1 MTLFAVSVRVAP
13 ILGVVAGCAQLAGI
27 DNTSHAGNTVAVTRM
42 SIGTTVTTAPLDI
55 TGLQATYLVASN
67 DPSGFDRV
75 AATANPAR
83 GMWTSNLREPAPVVF
98 TLPDVPTPIPRL
110 FAFPSSQLSVLYGVL
125 EHPMPAPA
133 PDAATFTVTAPL
145 DTLPALGETF
155 QSYVVGAWL
164 VRGFAPAE
172 VVVNGMSLTPPAF
185 GFVPGNS
192 VAGRPTLDAVTTQ
205 DAFFVLRYVG
215 SALTGVAE
223 AMPFAQ
229 TGAATTVTTQTM
241 VPVMADQTLDVKIAP
256 MTLAGRYA
264 RAQPAVAT
272 LQMNWSLVAA
282 PGYRIASNAGPL
294 LQAGSV
300 AAADT
305 GITAKYGNP
314 FAIRGWNT
322 IFTLATVESRNFL
335 LPGTMAPTMA
345 IDLFA
350 GMNQFIEPSAGVSL
364 DLPAG
369 LPIVISLD
377 DVPLI
382 TDGQRVMPPNKF
394 VAVTFVVNP
403 APGTTGPVAT
413 FYNLQVFD
421 LAINPATMA
430 PERHLTYSASS
441 NLAKFSLPPE
451 LFQVGHN
458 YTLRAV
464 ATLGGYPTIDQG
476 NFINRD
482 LPLAQSF
489 LDSAVITVG
498 VTP

>member
-13 ILGVVAGCAQLAGI
+13 VLAVVVGCAQLAGI
-27 DNTSHAGNTVAVTRM
+27 DSTTHAGNTVAVTRM
-42 SIGTTVTTAPLDI
+42 SVGTTVTTAPQDI
-55 TGLQATYLVASN
+55 TGLQATYFVAGK
-67 DPSGFDRV
+67 DPGGFDRV
-75 AATANPAR
+75 AATANPGR
-83 GMWTSNLREPAPVVF
+83 GMWTSNLREPAPVSF

-125 EHPMPAPA
+125 EHPSPSPA

-145 DTLPALGETF
+145 DTLPAMGETF

-164 VRGFAPAE
+164 VRNFAAGE
-172 VVVNGMSLTPPAF
+172 LTVTGMQLTPPAF

-192 VAGRPTLDAVTTQ
+192 VAGRPTLDAITAQ

-215 SALTGVAE
+215 AALTGFAE

-229 TGAATTVTTQTM
+229 TGAATAVSTQPMVAVT
-241 VPVMADQTLDVKIAP
+241 ADRTLDVKVAP
-256 MTLAGRYA
+256 MTLATRYA
-264 RAQPAVAT
+264 KAQPAVAT

-305 GITAKYGNP
+305 GIAAKYGNP
-314 FAIRGWNT
+314 FAVRGWNT
-322 IFTLATVESRNFL
+322 ILTLATVESRNFL
-335 LPGTMAPTMA
+335 LPGTMAPTPG

-350 GMNQFIEPSAGVSL
+350 GMNQFIEPSAGFSL

-382 TDGQRVMPPNKF
+382 TDGQKVMQPGKF
-394 VAVTFVVNP
+394 VTVTFVVNP
-403 APGTTGPVAT
+403 APGVTGPVAT
-413 FYNLQVFD
+413 LYGLQVFD
-421 LAINPATMA
+421 LAINPTTMA
-430 PERHLTYSASS
+430 PERHQTFSASS
-441 NLAKFSLPPE
+441 NQARFSLPPE

-476 NFINRD
+476 NFTNRE
-482 LPLAQSF
+482 LPLSQGF

-498 VTP
+498 LTP

>member
-1 MTLFAVSVRVAP
+1 MTLLAASARVAP

-27 DNTSHAGNTVAVTRM
+27 DSTTHAGNTVAVTRM
-42 SIGTTVTTAPLDI
+42 SVGTTVTTAPQDI
-55 TGLQATYLVASN
+55 TGLQATYFVAGK
-67 DPSGFDRV
+67 DPGGFDRV
-75 AATANPAR
+75 AATANPGR
-83 GMWTSNLREPAPVVF
+83 GMWTSNLREPAPVSF

-110 FAFPSSQLSVLYGVL
+110 LAFPTSQLSVLYGVL
-125 EHPMPAPA
+125 EHPSPSPA

-145 DTLPALGETF
+145 DTLPAMGETF

-164 VRGFAPAE
+164 ARNFAAGE
-172 VVVNGMSLTPPAF
+172 LTVAGMELTPPAF

-192 VAGRPTLDAVTTQ
+192 VAGRPTLDAITAQ

-215 SALTGVAE
+215 SALTGFAE

-229 TGAATTVTTQTM
+229 TGAATSVTTQPM
-241 VPVMADQTLDVKIAP
+241 VAVAADRTLDVKVAP
-256 MTLAGRYA
+256 MTLATRYA
-264 RAQPAVAT
+264 KTQPAVAT

-305 GITAKYGNP
+305 GIAAKYGNP
-314 FAIRGWNT
+314 FTVRGWNT
-322 IFTLATVESRNFL
+322 ILTLATVESRNFL
-335 LPGTMAPTMA
+335 LPGTMAPTPG

-350 GMNQFIEPSAGVSL
+350 GMNQYIEPSAGFSL

-382 TDGQRVMPPNKF
+382 TDGQKVMQPAKF
-394 VAVTFVVNP
+394 VTVTFVVNP
-403 APGTTGPVAT
+403 APGVTGPVAT
-413 FYNLQVFD
+413 FYGLQVFD
-421 LAINPATMA
+421 LAINPTTMA
-430 PERHLTYSASS
+430 PERRQTFSASS
-441 NLAKFSLPPE
+441 NQARFSLPPE

-476 NFINRD
+476 NFTNRE
-482 LPLAQSF
+482 LPLAQGF
-489 LDSAVITVG
+489 LDSGVITVG
-498 VTP
+498 LTP